1 MRVGCC
7 GHGLPP
13 RRTLAIVNIGRS
25 EARWSREP
33 LEALSVRRWLA
44 HYPPAPGE
52 KPWPEPRLLATTG
65 STNTELAA
73 VLAGGR
79 VPEGTC
85 VVAEHQSAGKGRQG
99 RVWES
104 PAGAGL
110 WLSVVIDIAA
120 VAPVHR
126 GLLPL
131 AAGLAIADA
140 LSEITGLEVMLKWPN
155 DIVIDGLAREGSP
168 GPRKLGG
175 VLIEA
180 ADQAIVGCGVNV
192 SGAVTELPTPQATS
206 LFLEGSPPV
215 DRGRLLAAELSHL
228 RRRVTQWRAGL
239 GLIGDYRERCLSL
252 GHSVQVMLPGGEIL
266 VGVATAISPDG
277 QLVVTDSQGNT
288 RSVAAGDVIHA
299 TI

>member
-1 MRVGCC
+1 
-7 GHGLPP
+7 
-13 RRTLAIVNIGRS
+13 
-25 EARWSREP
+25 EAV
-33 LEALSVRRWLA
+33 SVRRWLA
-44 HYPPAPGE
+44 HYPPAPGAQ
-52 KPWPEPRLLATTG
+52 PWPEPRLLATTG

-73 VLAGGR
+73 VLAGGP

-104 PAGAGL
+104 PSGAGL

-155 DIVIDGLAREGSP
+155 DIVIDGPARDGSP

-206 LFLEGSPPV
+206 LFLEGAPPV

-239 GLIGDYRERCLSL
+239 GLFGDYRERCLSL
-252 GHSVQVMLPGGEIL
+252 GRSVQVLLPGGEVL

>member
-1 MRVGCC
+1 M
-7 GHGLPP
+7 
-13 RRTLAIVNIGRS
+13 GRS

-33 LEALSVRRWLA
+33 LEAVSVRRWLA
-44 HYPPAPGE
+44 HYSPAPGAQ
-52 KPWPEPRLLATTG
+52 PWPEPRLLATTG

-73 VLAGGR
+73 ALAWGP

-85 VVAEHQSAGKGRQG
+85 VVSEHQSAGKGRQG

-131 AAGLAIADA
+131 AAGLAVADA
-140 LSEITGLEVMLKWPN
+140 LSEVTGLEVMLKWPN
-155 DIVIDGLAREGSP
+155 DIVIDGPARDGSA

-175 VLIEA
+175 LLVEA
-180 ADQAIVGCGVNV
+180 AERAVVGCGINV

-206 LFLEGSPPV
+206 LFLEGAPPV
-215 DRGRLLAAELSHL
+215 DRARLLAAGLSHL
-228 RRRVTQWRAGL
+228 RHRVAQWRTNS
-239 GLIGDYRERCLSL
+239 GLIEDYRERCLSL
-252 GHSVQVMLPGGEIL
+252 GRSVQVLLPGGEVL

-277 QLVVTDSQGNT
+277 QLVVTDSQGNS

>member
-1 MRVGCC
+1 M
-7 GHGLPP
+7 
-13 RRTLAIVNIGRS
+13 NIGRS

-277 QLVVTDSQGNT
+277 QLVVTDSQGNS

>member
-1 MRVGCC
+1 M
-7 GHGLPP
+7 
-13 RRTLAIVNIGRS
+13 
-25 EARWSREP
+25 
-33 LEALSVRRWLA
+33 
-44 HYPPAPGE
+44 
-52 KPWPEPRLLATTG
+52 ATTG

-73 VLAGGR
+73 VLAGGP

-85 VVAEHQSAGKGRQG
+85 VVSEHQSAGKGRQG

-110 WLSVVIDIAA
+110 WLSVVIDITA

-131 AAGLAIADA
+131 AAGLAVADA
-140 LSEITGLEVMLKWPN
+140 LSEVTGLEVMLKWPN
-155 DIVIDGLAREGSP
+155 DIVIDGPARDGLV

-175 VLIEA
+175 LLVEA
-180 ADQAIVGCGVNV
+180 AERAVVGCGINV
-192 SGAVTELPTPQATS
+192 SGAVNELPTPQATS
-206 LFLEGSPPV
+206 LFLEGAPPV
-215 DRGRLLAAELSHL
+215 DRAQLLAAELSHL
-228 RRRVTQWRAGL
+228 RHRVTQWRAGVGLIGDL

-252 GHSVQVMLPGGEIL
+252 GRSVQVLLPGGEVL

>member
-1 MRVGCC
+1 M
-7 GHGLPP
+7 
-13 RRTLAIVNIGRS
+13 GRS

>member
-1 MRVGCC
+1 M
-7 GHGLPP
+7 
-13 RRTLAIVNIGRS
+13 NIGRS

-140 LSEITGLEVMLKWPN
+140 LSDVTGLEVMLKWPN

>member
-1 MRVGCC
+1 M
-7 GHGLPP
+7 
-13 RRTLAIVNIGRS
+13 GRS

-44 HYPPAPGE
+44 HYPPPPGAQ
-52 KPWPEPRLLATTG
+52 PWPEPRLLATTG

-73 VLAGGR
+73 VLAGGT

-110 WLSVVIDIAA
+110 WLSVVIDISA

-140 LSEITGLEVMLKWPN
+140 LSDVTGLEVMLKWPN
-155 DIVIDGLAREGSP
+155 DIVIDGPARDGLA

-175 VLIEA
+175 ILVEA
-180 ADQAIVGCGVNV
+180 AERAVVGCGINV
-192 SGAVTELPTPQATS
+192 SGAVNELPTPQATS
-206 LFLEGSPPV
+206 LLLEGAPPV
-215 DRGRLLAAELSHL
+215 DRARLLAAELSHL
-228 RRRVTQWRAGL
+228 RHRVAQWRTNS
-239 GLIGDYRERCLSL
+239 GLIEDYRERCLSL
-252 GHSVQVMLPGGEIL
+252 GRSVQVLLPGGEVL

>member
-1 MRVGCC
+1 M
-7 GHGLPP
+7 
-13 RRTLAIVNIGRS
+13 NIGRS

>member
-1 MRVGCC
+1 M
-7 GHGLPP
+7 
-13 RRTLAIVNIGRS
+13 NIGRS

-104 PAGAGL
+104 PAGAGV

-277 QLVVTDSQGNT
+277 QLVVTDSQGNS

>member
-1 MRVGCC
+1 M
-7 GHGLPP
+7 
-13 RRTLAIVNIGRS
+13 GRAA
-25 EARWSREP
+25 ARWSREP
-33 LEALSVRRWLA
+33 LEAESVKRWLA
-44 HYPPAPGE
+44 QYPSGTVGT
-52 KPWPEPRLLATTG
+52 PWPEPELLDTTG
-65 STNTELAA
+65 STNTHLAA

-110 WLSVVIDIAA
+110 WLSVVIDIASVPPA
-120 VAPVHR
+120 RR

-131 AAGLAIADA
+131 AAGLAVTDA
-140 LSEITGLEVMLKWPN
+140 LIEVTGLDVRLKWPN
-155 DIVIDGLAREGSP
+155 DIVIDGLARDGSP

-192 SGAVTELPTPQATS
+192 SGAVAELPTPQATS
-206 LFLEGSPPV
+206 LLIEGAPPL
-215 DRGRLLAAELSHL
+215 DRGRLLAAELGHL
-228 RRRVTQWRAGL
+228 GARVAQWRADA
-239 GLIGDYRERCLSL
+239 GLIEDYRERCLSL
-252 GHSVQVMLPGGEIL
+252 GRSVQVLLPGGEVL
-266 VGVATAISPDG
+266 AGVATAISPDG
-277 QLVVTDSQGNT
+277 QLVVNDSQGNT

>member
-1 MRVGCC
+1 M
-7 GHGLPP
+7 
-13 RRTLAIVNIGRS
+13 GRS

-33 LEALSVRRWLA
+33 LAAPSVRRWLA
-44 HYPPAPGE
+44 HYPPPTGAQ
-52 KPWPEPRLLATTG
+52 PWPEPRLLATTG

-73 VLAGGR
+73 VLAGGPL
-79 VPEGTC
+79 PEGTC

-140 LSEITGLEVMLKWPN
+140 LSEVTGLEVMLKWPN
-155 DIVIDGLAREGSP
+155 DIVIDGPARDGSA

-175 VLIEA
+175 LLVEA
-180 ADQAIVGCGVNV
+180 AERAVVGCGINV
-192 SGAVTELPTPQATS
+192 SGAVNEVPTPQATS
-206 LFLEGSPPV
+206 LFLEGAPPV
-215 DRGRLLAAELSHL
+215 DRARLLAAELSHL
-228 RRRVTQWRAGL
+228 RHRVTQWRAGVGLIDDL

-252 GHSVQVMLPGGEIL
+252 GRSVQVLLPGGEVL